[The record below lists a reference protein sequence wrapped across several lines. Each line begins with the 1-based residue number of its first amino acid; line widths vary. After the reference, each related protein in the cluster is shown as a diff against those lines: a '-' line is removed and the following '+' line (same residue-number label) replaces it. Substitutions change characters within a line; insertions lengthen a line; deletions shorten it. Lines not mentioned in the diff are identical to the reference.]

1 MLEFMNA
8 RLEGTKA
15 PPQPPATA
23 RGEGDR
29 MSNQS
34 AFDHRILL
42 IDDNAAIHGDFRK
55 VLGAEAGDS
64 ARTELAVLEAGLFG
78 EARKVATRP
87 NFEIDSAYQGQQGVE
102 MARSAIAAGR
112 PYAMAFV
119 DMRMPPGWD
128 GLQTIE
134 ALWAVDRDVQVVI
147 CSAHTDYDWSE
158 VVERLQ
164 HSDRLL
170 VLRKPAEPIEVL
182 QCATALSRK
191 WHNERLV
198 REQMERLEQVITVR
212 TSGLEAA
219 NRQLRHLATHD
230 ALTGLPNRV
239 LLDDRLTQAV
249 AHADRDGRSF
259 ALMVCDL
266 DRFKMVNDSL
276 GHGAGDELLQ
286 EVARRLTGLVRG
298 VDTVAR
304 LGGDEFVLL
313 ITSIQIPEDA
323 QRLAAQ
329 AIEVLQA
336 PVRIAGIDVHTSP
349 SIGIAFYPADG
360 RTIEALTAHADAA
373 MYCAK
378 QRGRGNVQC
387 FEGGMNAGSEDRVQ
401 LESDLHNAIALKQFQ
416 LYYQP
421 KVNTATGTVRSAE
434 ALIRWVHPERGLI
447 PPDSFIPLAEEC
459 GLIGAIGE
467 WVVREACRQARAWQD
482 SGMAP
487 LRVSVNLSPSQFRG
501 SGLTQTIRDA
511 LDEAGLHP
519 QYLEVELT
527 ESTVMSEP
535 EESIAILEQLSAMG
549 VLVSVDDFG
558 TGYSSMS
565 YLRRFPIDKL
575 KIDRV
580 FINEIASRPED
591 ASIVRAIVSLAHSL
605 RLKVVAEGVE
615 TPAQLDFLKNVGCDE
630 YQGFHFSRPVPAA
643 EFERLIRDKSAQAG
657 PMNSEDMLR
666 THSKLAAYHRA

>member
-1 MLEFMNA
+1 MPNSNA
-8 RLEGTKA
+8 
-15 PPQPPATA
+15 
-23 RGEGDR
+23 
-29 MSNQS
+29 SY
-34 AFDHRILL
+34 HRILL

-55 VLGAEAGDS
+55 VLGADEDAS
-64 ARTELAVLEAGLFG
+64 AQAELAVLEADLFG
-78 EARKVATRP
+78 DARSAAMRP
-87 NFEIDSAYQGQQGVE
+87 NFEIDSAYQGQEAVE
-102 MARSAIAAGR
+102 LVRRALAAGR

-134 ALWAVDRDVQVVI
+134 ALWSVDPDVQVVI

-158 VVERLQ
+158 VVERLH
-164 HSDRLL
+164 HSDKLL

-191 WHNERLV
+191 WQNERLV
-198 REQMERLEQVITVR
+198 REQLERLEHVIKVR

-230 ALTGLPNRV
+230 ALTGLPNRI
-239 LLDDRLTQAV
+239 LLDDRLAQAV

-259 ALMVCDL
+259 ALLVCDL
-266 DRFKMVNDSL
+266 DRFKLVNDSL
-276 GHGAGDELLQ
+276 GHGAGDQLLQ
-286 EVARRLTGLVRG
+286 EVARRLTGLVRT

-304 LGGDEFVLL
+304 FGGDEFVLL
-313 ITSIQIPEDA
+313 LTSIQDSQDA
-323 QRLAAQ
+323 QRLADR

-349 SIGIAFYPADG
+349 SIGIAFYPDDG
-360 RTIEALTAHADAA
+360 GTIEALTSHADAA

-387 FEGGMNAGSEDRVQ
+387 YEGGMNAGSEDRVQ
-401 LESDLHNAIALKQFQ
+401 LESDLHNAIALNQFE

-421 KVNTATGTVRSAE
+421 KVNTATGMVRSAE
-434 ALIRWVHPERGLI
+434 ALIRWVHPVRGLI
-447 PPDSFIPLAEEC
+447 PPDGFIPLAEEC

-467 WVVREACRQARAWQD
+467 WVVRQACRQARAWQD

-487 LRVSVNLSPSQFRG
+487 LRISVNLSPSQFRG
-501 SGLTQTIRDA
+501 SGLTESIRSALKDA
-511 LDEAGLHP
+511 NLHP

-527 ESTVMSEP
+527 ESAVMSEP

-643 EFERLIRDKSAQAG
+643 DFERVVREKSKHVGALT
-657 PMNSEDMLR
+657 PEDLLR
-666 THSKLAAYHRA
+666 THSKLAAYQRA

>member
-1 MLEFMNA
+1 MYNSNA
-8 RLEGTKA
+8 
-15 PPQPPATA
+15 
-23 RGEGDR
+23 
-29 MSNQS
+29 S
-34 AFDHRILL
+34 DHRILL

-55 VLGAEAGDS
+55 VLGADADAS
-64 ARTELAVLEAGLFG
+64 AQAELAVLEADLFG
-78 EARKVATRP
+78 DARSVATRP
-87 NFEIDSAYQGQQGVE
+87 NFEIDSAYQGQEAVE
-102 MARSAIAAGR
+102 MVRSALAAGR

-134 ALWAVDRDVQVVI
+134 ALWAVDPDVQVVI

-158 VVERLQ
+158 VVDRLQ
-164 HSDRLL
+164 HSDKLL

-182 QCATALSRK
+182 QCATALSCK
-191 WHNERLV
+191 WQNERLV

-212 TSGLEAA
+212 TRGLEAA

-259 ALMVCDL
+259 ALLICDL
-266 DRFKMVNDSL
+266 DRFKLVNDSL
-276 GHGAGDELLQ
+276 GHGAGDALLQ
-286 EVARRLTGLVRG
+286 EVARRLTGLVRT

-313 ITSIQIPEDA
+313 ITSIIDSEDA
-323 QRLAAQ
+323 KRLAAK

-336 PVRIAGIDVHTSP
+336 PVLIAGIDVYTSP

-360 RTIEALTAHADAA
+360 TTIETLTAHADAA

-401 LESDLHNAIALKQFQ
+401 LESDLHNAIALKQFE

-421 KVNTATGTVRSAE
+421 KVNMATGMVRSAE
-434 ALIRWVHPERGLI
+434 ALIRWVHPVRGLI
-447 PPDSFIPLAEEC
+447 PPDGFIPLAEEC

-467 WVVREACRQARAWQD
+467 WVVREACRQARAWED
-482 SGMAP
+482 GGMAP
-487 LRVSVNLSPSQFRG
+487 LRISVNLSPSQFRG
-501 SGLTQTIRDA
+501 SGLTESIRNA
-511 LDEAGLHP
+511 LEEANLHP

-527 ESTVMSEP
+527 ESAVMSDP
-535 EESIAILEQLSAMG
+535 EESIAILEQLSSMG

-580 FINEIASRPED
+580 FINEIVSRPED
-591 ASIVRAIVSLAHSL
+591 ASIVQAIVSLAHNL

-615 TPAQLDFLKNVGCDE
+615 TPAQLDFLKAVGCDE
-630 YQGFHFSRPVPAA
+630 YQGYHFSRPLPAV
-643 EFERLIRDKSAQAG
+643 EFERLIRESHSNDVLTE
-657 PMNSEDMLR
+657 EDAVR
-666 THSKLAAYHRA
+666 THSKLSAYVRK

>member
-1 MLEFMNA
+1 
-8 RLEGTKA
+8 
-15 PPQPPATA
+15 
-23 RGEGDR
+23 

-55 VLGAEAGDS
+55 VLGAEAEDS
-64 ARTELAVLEAGLFG
+64 ALTELAVLEAGLFG
-78 EARKVATRP
+78 EARKVPTRP

-286 EVARRLTGLVRG
+286 EVARRLTGLVRS

-313 ITSIQIPEDA
+313 ITSIQIPADA

-401 LESDLHNAIALKQFQ
+401 LESDLHNAIAMKQFQ

-421 KVNTATGTVRSAE
+421 KVNTATGMVRSAE

-482 SGMAP
+482 SGMTP
-487 LRVSVNLSPSQFRG
+487 LRISVNLSPSQFRG
-501 SGLTQTIRDA
+501 SGLTQTIRNA

-630 YQGFHFSRPVPAA
+630 YQGFHFSRPVPAT
-643 EFERLIRDKSAQAG
+643 EFERLIRDKSTQAG